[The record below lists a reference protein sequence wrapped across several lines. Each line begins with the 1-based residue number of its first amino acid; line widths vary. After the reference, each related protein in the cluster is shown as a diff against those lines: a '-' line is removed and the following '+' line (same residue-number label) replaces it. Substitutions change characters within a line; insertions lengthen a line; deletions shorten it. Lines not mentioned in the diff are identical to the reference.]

1 MPKATP
7 PSVVMTD
14 THAVLIL
21 PITDSARPNATS
33 MSGTSMS
40 RRPRFGTYSMDI
52 GQARRERLTYE
63 RAHDLR
69 AHVDEDD
76 EQHEADGEQVSSD
89 PSGQIGEQRAEA
101 EQWFRG

>member
-14 THAVLIL
+14 THALLIL

-52 GQARRERLTYE
+52 GAVYQRPRASASKLTLARL
-63 RAHDLR
+63 
-69 AHVDEDD
+69 
-76 EQHEADGEQVSSD
+76 G
-89 PSGQIGEQRAEA
+89 GNG
-101 EQWFRG
+101 

>member
-21 PITDSARPNATS
+21 PITDSVRPNATS

-52 GQARRERLTYE
+52 GAVYQRPRASASKLTLARL
-63 RAHDLR
+63 
-69 AHVDEDD
+69 
-76 EQHEADGEQVSSD
+76 G
-89 PSGQIGEQRAEA
+89 GNG
-101 EQWFRG
+101 